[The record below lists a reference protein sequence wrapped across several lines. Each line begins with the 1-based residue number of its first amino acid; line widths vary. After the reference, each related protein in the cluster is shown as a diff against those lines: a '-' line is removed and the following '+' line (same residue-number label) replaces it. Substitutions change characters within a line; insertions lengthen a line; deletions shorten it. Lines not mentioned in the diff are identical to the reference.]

1 MPVVDHSALGDE
13 LYLTRH
19 QELSTLREALRFI
32 QTHA

>member
-1 MPVVDHSALGDE
+1 MPAVYHSALGDE

-19 QELSTLREALRFI
+19 QDLSTLQKALRFI